1 MILGAIAGSVLLVGA
16 GFALGW
22 VVRGAFE
29 AVLRRSSRMPWR
41 E

>member
-1 MILGAIAGSVLLVGA
+1 MILAAFVGALLLVAG

-29 AVLRRSSRMPWR
+29 AVLRQEGRASWR
-41 E
+41 